1 MPIRKDSNGLTPK
14 QKKFCQEFLKDFNG
28 AAAYGRTYNSKGTD
42 ASAARLLAKPSV
54 QHYLNLILNQ
64 AEEVAQVSLA
74 AVVREAGRLAFS
86 DITEAMEFDE
96 QGVTFKNSSVLPKR
110 VTASIRSVS
119 STRTITRTRSGD
131 DVETVN
137 MKMEFHGKSQAINFL
152 GKFFGVSQDLN
163 QIRAGLLKYGIA
175 MIPDSSTATGFRLE
189 PHDTSSPAIA
199 SIEASEAAAE
209 FTGEVWEA
217 AEQA

>member
-14 QKKFCQEFLKDFNG
+14 QKKFCQESLKDFNG

-54 QHYLNLILNQ
+54 QQYLNLILNQ

-110 VTASIRSVS
+110 VTASI
-119 STRTITRTRSGD
+119 
-131 DVETVN
+131 
-137 MKMEFHGKSQAINFL
+137 
-152 GKFFGVSQDLN
+152 
-163 QIRAGLLKYGIA
+163 QIGRA
-175 MIPDSSTATGFRLE
+175 
-189 PHDTSSPAIA
+189 H
-199 SIEASEAAAE
+199 
-209 FTGEVWEA
+209 V
-217 AEQA
+217 